1 MTRPPLPPFTHET
14 AVQTVRMAEN
24 AWNTRDPEKV
34 AGAYTVDS
42 RWRIGTLLA
51 AVFAVRNARS
61 PPSRDA
67 GHCHCHRAVARSLH
81 ATENGGAMP
90 APTDHELFDLGDL
103 ALQNGGTLRA
113 AKLAYKTY
121 GTLNDDKSNVILHP
135 TWFSAWHDANEWT
148 IEPGLACDPGRY
160 FIVVPNQI
168 NNGLSSS
175 PSNTPPPFDGPH
187 FPPVTFYDQVEAQH
201 RLLTQKWGI
210 ESLELV
216 LGSSMGAGQTYQWA
230 VSHPEMVKRAAPIV
244 GSPRTSEHNQV
255 FLKSLRAT
263 LTLDPAFRGGRYS
276 PDAPPV
282 DGLRAFARIYAGW
295 GLSQAFYGQREYR
308 QMDFSSLED
317 FLVGF
322 WEGFWLDGRDPNDL
336 LAMLWTWEQGDVGRT
351 PGFDGDTEAAL
362 RSIRCPL
369 VSMPARTDL
378 YFPPEDEQHWSQ
390 FIPDGE
396 VRVIDTIYG
405 HFAGLGMHEP
415 DNQFIDKALR
425 ELLSRSV

>member
-1 MTRPPLPPFTHET
+1 
-14 AVQTVRMAEN
+14 
-24 AWNTRDPEKV
+24 
-34 AGAYTVDS
+34 
-42 RWRIGTLLA
+42 
-51 AVFAVRNARS
+51 
-61 PPSRDA
+61 
-67 GHCHCHRAVARSLH
+67 
-81 ATENGGAMP
+81 MP
-90 APTDHELFDLGDL
+90 APSDYELFELGDL
-103 ALQNGGTLRA
+103 ALQHGETLRG

-148 IEPGLACDPGRY
+148 IAPDLACDPGRY
-160 FIVVPNQI
+160 FIVVPNQL
-168 NNGLSSS
+168 NNGLSTS

-201 RLLTQKWGI
+201 RLLTQEWGI

-244 GSPRTSEHNQV
+244 GAPRTSEHNQV

-263 LTLDPAFRGGRYS
+263 LTLDTAFERGNYS
-276 PDAPPV
+276 PDAPPT

-295 GLSQAFYGQREYR
+295 GFSQAFYWQREYR
-308 QMDFSSLED
+308 QMGYSSLDD

-322 WEGFWLDGRDPNDL
+322 WEGFWLDDRDPNNL
-336 LAMLWTWEQGDVGRT
+336 LAMLWTWEHGDVGKT

-378 YFPPEDEQHWSQ
+378 YFPPEDEEWASQ
-390 FIPDGE
+390 FIPHGE
-396 VRVIDTIYG
+396 VRAIDTIYG
-405 HFAGLGMHEP
+405 HFAGLGMHAP
-415 DNQFIDKALR
+415 DNEFIDKTLR
-425 ELLSRSV
+425 ELLTRPA

>member
-1 MTRPPLPPFTHET
+1 VRILASRAT
-14 AVQTVRMAEN
+14 AA
-24 AWNTRDPEKV
+24 
-34 AGAYTVDS
+34 

>member
-1 MTRPPLPPFTHET
+1 
-14 AVQTVRMAEN
+14 
-24 AWNTRDPEKV
+24 
-34 AGAYTVDS
+34 
-42 RWRIGTLLA
+42 
-51 AVFAVRNARS
+51 
-61 PPSRDA
+61 
-67 GHCHCHRAVARSLH
+67 
-81 ATENGGAMP
+81 MP
-90 APTDHELFDLGDL
+90 APTDYELFDLGDL

-230 VSHPEMVKRAAPIV
+230 VSHPEMVKRAAPIA

-255 FLKSLRAT
+255 FLKSLRAA
-263 LTLDPAFRGGRYS
+263 LTLDPVFADGRYS
-276 PDAPPV
+276 PDAPPTR
-282 DGLRAFARIYAGW
+282 GLRAFARIYAGW
-295 GLSQAFYGQREYR
+295 GLSQAFYWQREYR
-308 QMDFSSLED
+308 NMGYSSLED

-322 WEGFWLDGRDPNDL
+322 WEGFWLDGRDPNNL
-336 LAMLWTWEQGDVGRT
+336 LAMLWTWEHGDVGKT

-362 RSIRCPL
+362 RSIRCP
-369 VSMPARTDL
+369 VVAMPARTDL
-378 YFPPEDEQHWSQ
+378 YFPPEDEEAWSKS
-390 FIPDGE
+390 IPQGE
-396 VRVIDTIYG
+396 VRVIDTVYG
-405 HFAGLGMHEP
+405 HFGGLGVYEP
-415 DNQFIDKALR
+415 DNEFIDHTLR
-425 ELLSRSV
+425 ELLDRAV